1 MREFL
6 RGLELD
12 DETIDTIMAE
22 YGKNV
27 TRYKEAIDDY
37 KDQVSS
43 YQNTINEL
51 NSKVEDNSKSLEDLQ
66 NLRNENKDLTAQLQ
80 MSSHNVKDE
89 FSKFVKSEVLSMVDD
104 DTDFETA
111 LSNYKEEH
119 PQYFGETQVI
129 KTKSERNFGI
139 DLLRM
144 IAMEMIVVLHL
155 MGYGIAV
162 FAGVDNVPPSM
173 YVHLFLNILCGCGVN
188 LYAFISG
195 YVASGKKV
203 RFSNL
208 IVLWMRVVFYAVIFV
223 VIAFIFGLK
232 EFDLNTLIKSFFP
245 TLFNYWWYWTAY
257 FALFIFS
264 PLLNIGIDHLNR
276 KSGISL
282 FITLFICI

>member
-129 KTKSERNFGI
+129 KTSSSPSLVSN
-139 DLLRM
+139 
-144 IAMEMIVVLHL
+144 
-155 MGYGIAV
+155 
-162 FAGVDNVPPSM
+162 NQPPS
-173 YVHLFLNILCGCGVN
+173 
-188 LYAFISG
+188 
-195 YVASGKKV
+195 
-203 RFSNL
+203 SNS
-208 IVLWMRVVFYAVIFV
+208 IMNDIIRNSV
-223 VIAFIFGLK
+223 
-232 EFDLNTLIKSFFP
+232 
-245 TLFNYWWYWTAY
+245 
-257 FALFIFS
+257 
-264 PLLNIGIDHLNR
+264 
-276 KSGISL
+276 
-282 FITLFICI
+282 